1 MWRWKQPAT
10 VHIKH
15 TSRVQNPCILSLYWW
30 FRFFSPFL
38 KHVKILRP
46 TIWPQWCLVIIKA
59 DPLGWS
65 QTPTRTQKTTINSP
79 PLPPRTLWP
88 SQGERET
95 RFPLSWLKCHWGL
108 SPLEMTQFPY
118 KCAEELRTK
127 SYNRGMASTEVGG
140 TRCSEQ
146 FRELVAQVGSAWK
159 RVTSQ
164 ISINDYATWMK
175 SGLVAQQCHPLLQE
189 VKIKGSS
196 LHGSVETYPTSIHEV
211 QSLALLS
218 GLRIRFCYEL

>member
-95 RFPLSWLKCHWGL
+95 RFPLSWLKCHWGFFLWKWL
-108 SPLEMTQFPY
+108 SFPTNAQ
-118 KCAEELRTK
+118 KSSEPSPTTGAWPALRWEGLDAQ
-127 SYNRGMASTEVGG
+127 SG
-140 TRCSEQ
+140 SENWWH
-146 FRELVAQVGSAWK
+146 RRALPGK
-159 RVTSQ
+159 
-164 ISINDYATWMK
+164 
-175 SGLVAQQCHPLLQE
+175 GLHP
-189 VKIKGSS
+189 
-196 LHGSVETYPTSIHEV
+196 
-211 QSLALLS
+211 
-218 GLRIRFCYEL
+218 R